1 MSLKYILNIKKR
13 EGGRVLIKEGGAGG
27 AKICYKLIKN
37 EKEVLINRMARK
49 YKNTTKIRFY
59 LNLELIKNNDKA
71 KQTEERFQSNKK
83 RLKTGTACREKEYRA
98 EY

>member
-1 MSLKYILNIKKR
+1 MGLKYILNIKKR
-13 EGGRVLIKEGGAGG
+13 EEGEGLNKRGGGGS
-27 AKICYKLIKN
+27 KICYKLIKN

>member
-1 MSLKYILNIKKR
+1 MGLKYILNIKKR
-13 EGGRVLIKEGGAGG
+13 EGGEGLNKRGG
-27 AKICYKLIKN
+27 GSKICYKLIKN

>member
-1 MSLKYILNIKKR
+1 
-13 EGGRVLIKEGGAGG
+13 
-27 AKICYKLIKN
+27 
-37 EKEVLINRMARK
+37 MARK